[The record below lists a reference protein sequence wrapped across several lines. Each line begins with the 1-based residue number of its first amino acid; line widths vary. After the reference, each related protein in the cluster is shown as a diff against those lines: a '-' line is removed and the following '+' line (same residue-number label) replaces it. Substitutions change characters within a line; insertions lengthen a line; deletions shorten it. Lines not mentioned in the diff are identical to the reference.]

1 MGICFV
7 RQDMTIL
14 LVTKLILW
22 FREITPIDG
31 SYRMQKHYTQ
41 RCTDSMIGFGR
52 RRKRHMLE
60 TKLLLMKLAFLS
72 CEIVAMI
79 PL

>member
-1 MGICFV
+1 
-7 RQDMTIL
+7 
-14 LVTKLILW
+14 
-22 FREITPIDG
+22 
-31 SYRMQKHYTQ
+31 
-41 RCTDSMIGFGR
+41 MIGIGR

-60 TKLLLMKLAFLS
+60 PKLLLMKLAFLS